1 MLHEDDSG
9 NTKARFDA
17 NIKTT
22 IAVEQAWVISISGE
36 ALFEKIILLKTWL
49 AYSLAT

>member
-22 IAVEQAWVISISGE
+22 IAVQQARVISISGE
-36 ALFEKIILLKTWL
+36 ALLKKILLFKTWL
-49 AYSLAT
+49 